1 MKRHL
6 FVLCTVALA
15 CTGRVTPV
23 FAQASALGSSFA
35 IYGAVSRGSAVAYD
49 TKNHVYL
56 VVSAYGTV
64 SARFVSADGTGLPYC
79 ISSGSNFT
87 VGGAAFGHFP
97 RVAYSPDA
105 NGGLGGFMVTWHEGD
120 SVASGNAVH
129 ARAVSLAG
137 CVGVDRI
144 ISNTIDGNGAV
155 IGGDKTW
162 WEAGPAIAYS
172 TRSQRWLVVWRS
184 IVSVDGQFNDV
195 NGRILDLSGQP
206 LGFSTVKVTNSSGY
220 EDNPSVAYNPTT
232 DEFLVTYSGEDG
244 TSPYVAAKRVTSAG
258 IVGPGYVLSR
268 ATGTYITDTTYV
280 ASTGNYFSAWHQVPG
295 GATGHVVNG
304 VTGAPEGAPIPLS
317 TRFTAN
323 DAMSVA
329 YNALSGTSFL
339 VSHDQLTSEDGGFE
353 ISAAGVP
360 SAGFGATSLGGKGNY
375 YPRIAASSVDK
386 RWMMVTANNFA
397 AIFGQFISSTG
408 VSVGPPPAAPP
419 PSPPPPVAPPTVSL
433 TANVTLPVSV
443 GTPIT
448 WTATASGGAPPLQY
462 QFMRYSDATGW
473 SVAQAYSSSN
483 SYTWFPPAG
492 NNALQVWVRNS
503 GSGATY
509 DAYQGTGMF
518 TILPPAKLMSFNADV
533 AFPVTYN
540 VPITFTARGTAN
552 TEYKFLIYTGTAGW
566 KVGQDYSAN
575 NVFTWFPPMGQNAVQ
590 VWARTPGAPTD
601 FQDWMSSGLFAVSPS
616 PARLVS
622 FSSNVAFPAAPT
634 TTITWTAFATGG
646 AVEYKFWRYDQ
657 GGAGWMVLRDWS
669 SSNQVSWTPGAANSG
684 WQAVQV
690 WVRNAGSSLAYE
702 DWRGTDFFL
711 ITTSTGLTSV
721 PSRPLTG
728 LKVGDLVIWT
738 ANVAGGAGPWEYK
751 FLTYDYR
758 GWLMQQDYSWH
769 NTFAWYPPAGTCTMQ
784 VWVRAAGSHATWER
798 YESSGFFV
806 VNP

>member
-6 FVLCTVALA
+6 FVLCAVAFA
-15 CTGRVTPV
+15 CTARATPA

-49 TKNHVYL
+49 TRNHVYL

-64 SARFVSADGTGLPYC
+64 SARFVSADGTALPYC

-97 RVAYSPDA
+97 RVGYSPDA

-144 ISNTIDGNGAV
+144 ISNTIDANGAV

-184 IVSVDGQFNDV
+184 IVSADGQFNDV

-206 LGFSTVKVTNSSGY
+206 LGFSTVKVTYSSGY

-268 ATGTYITDTTYV
+268 ASGTYITDTTYV

-295 GATGHVVNG
+295 GATGYVVNG

-360 SAGFGATSLGGKGNY
+360 SAGFGTTSIGGKGNY

-397 AIFGQFISSTG
+397 AIFGQFISST
-408 VSVGPPPAAPP
+408 SASAAPPPAAPP
-419 PSPPPPVAPPTVSL
+419 AL
-433 TANVTLPVSV
+433 TAVPVTVTGLPANVILPVNE
-443 GTPIT
+443 GTGIT
-448 WTATASGGAPPLQY
+448 WTAVTSGGTGPLSY
-462 QFMRYSDATGW
+462 QFMRYTEGVGW
-473 SVAQAYSSSN
+473 TTAQAYSSSN
-483 SYTWFPPAG
+483 TYTWFPSAG
-492 NNALQVWVRNS
+492 
-503 GSGATY
+503 TH
-509 DAYQGTGMF
+509 
-518 TILPPAKLMSFNADV
+518 
-533 AFPVTYN
+533 
-540 VPITFTARGTAN
+540 
-552 TEYKFLIYTGTAGW
+552 
-566 KVGQDYSAN
+566 
-575 NVFTWFPPMGQNAVQ
+575 
-590 VWARTPGAPTD
+590 
-601 FQDWMSSGLFAVSPS
+601 
-616 PARLVS
+616 
-622 FSSNVAFPAAPT
+622 
-634 TTITWTAFATGG
+634 
-646 AVEYKFWRYDQ
+646 
-657 GGAGWMVLRDWS
+657 
-669 SSNQVSWTPGAANSG
+669 
-684 WQAVQV
+684 AVQV
-690 WVRNAGSSLAYE
+690 WVKSAGSSAAYDAYLGSGTFTVLGPAPTGDVTQCE
-702 DWRGTDFFL
+702 HGLPRAAEHAGHLYRECHRWRVDPVQVPDVHGRERL
-711 ITTSTGLTSV
+711 GRWPGLQREQGLYVV
-721 PSRPLTG
+721 PASGVERGAG
-728 LKVGDLVIWT
+728 LGACGWFCGGVPGLEVHRH
-738 ANVAGGAGPWEYK
+738 VQRRGGAGQIERPVVE
-751 FLTYDYR
+751 R
-758 GWLMQQDYSWH
+758 PEH
-769 NTFAWYPPAGTCTMQ
+769 CPADVYTDMDRVRIGRRRTPRIQ
-784 VWVRAAGSHATWER
+784 VLPV
-798 YESSGFFV
+798 
-806 VNP
+806 